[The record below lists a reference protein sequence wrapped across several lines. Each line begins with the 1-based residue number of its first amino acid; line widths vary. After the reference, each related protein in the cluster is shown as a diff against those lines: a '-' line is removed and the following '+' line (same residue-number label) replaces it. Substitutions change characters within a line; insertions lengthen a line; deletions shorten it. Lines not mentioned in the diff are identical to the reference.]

1 MVLVDSNV
9 LMRVLQRGH
18 PMYKDASQAVRILH
32 KKKELVLVPQNIVEL
47 WVAAT
52 RPTEVNGLGMT
63 VTRAAMYL
71 ARVRRTFSILPDS
84 PDIHRE
90 WQQLVVEHRVS
101 GKKAHDT
108 RLVAAMLV
116 HGVQTIVTFNGA
128 DFRRYPGINILHPR
142 EIFAGQ

>member
-32 KKKELVLVPQNIVEL
+32 KKKELVLVPQNIVEV
-47 WVAAT
+47 WVVAT
-52 RPTEVNGLGMT
+52 RPMDVNGLGMT
-63 VTRAAMYL
+63 LSR
-71 ARVRRTFSILPDS
+71 
-84 PDIHRE
+84 
-90 WQQLVVEHRVS
+90 
-101 GKKAHDT
+101 
-108 RLVAAMLV
+108 AAMLV